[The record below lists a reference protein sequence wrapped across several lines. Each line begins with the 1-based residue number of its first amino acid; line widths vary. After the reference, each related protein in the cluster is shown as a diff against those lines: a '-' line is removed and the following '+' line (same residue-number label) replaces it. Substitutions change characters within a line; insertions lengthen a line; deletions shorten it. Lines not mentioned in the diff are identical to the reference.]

1 MIPVHGQH
9 LFLKGGHFALD
20 ALQFGLFLLD
30 VPFGHAGDLF
40 RFDIGVLQN
49 EAGLVVGLPNNG
61 VAQALSAEQ
70 GGADI
75 ILVVAVLHQ
84 LIRQNLQLFRQL
96 GLFAQEGLHRIGA
109 FINKRIHFG
118 GFVPAHAFGKLNIA
132 DIVRRIHGHDSFLSN
147 G

>member
-1 MIPVHGQH
+1 MWLASRTTVSP
-9 LFLKGGHFALD
+9 K
-20 ALQFGLFLLD
+20 
-30 VPFGHAGDLF
+30 P
-40 RFDIGVLQN
+40 
-49 EAGLVVGLPNNG
+49 
-61 VAQALSAEQ
+61 LSAEQ

-118 GFVPAHAFGKLNIA
+118 GFVPAMLLVN
-132 DIVRRIHGHDSFLSN
+132 
-147 G
+147 